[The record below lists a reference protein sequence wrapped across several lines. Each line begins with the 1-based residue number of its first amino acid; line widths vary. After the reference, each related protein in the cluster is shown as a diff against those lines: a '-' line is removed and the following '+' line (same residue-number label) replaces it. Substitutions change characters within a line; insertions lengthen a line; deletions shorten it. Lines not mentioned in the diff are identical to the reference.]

1 MGFKRGP
8 NVVTDGLVMYLD
20 VGNVKS
26 FRGEPTFNKISGD
39 FDTTFDSF
47 SDGDNAGF
55 LNQLGSGNYLGVS
68 SFISYKGL
76 KSLRINRGSG
86 GTGRV
91 YRTFSVSTGEFS
103 SISAWV
109 YSDVAGPFIALE
121 YFGGDYNWG
130 VAYNNNIHTGSGWE
144 LIWCRTV
151 GGATSPT
158 TGYYFL
164 HPSVNNFDTY
174 WDNIQ
179 VENKQ
184 YNTSY
189 VNGTRGTTVLSGGG
203 VKDLSGF
210 NNNGELFNGPMY
222 NPSNNGMLT
231 FDGVNDYIRANIT
244 ETQITTVDVWFY
256 TPIQITSGAMSIGY
270 GGLGNY
276 GTSGVINQYDGFIF
290 GDWTGGAANETIG
303 YYQHNPPGFIYIR
316 EVIPAGYHNIVMNYN
331 ITDATY
337 DFFLNGNKVTRY
349 TAAQGIVS
357 LISTDVVVLGC
368 TGDPETVGSPYYGSC
383 GIMNVKVYN
392 RVLTEPEIKQNYNAT
407 KQRFAI

>member
-20 VGNVKS
+20 AGNVKS

-86 GTGRV
+86 GTGRA

-144 LIWCRTV
+144 LIWCRTL
-151 GGATSPT
+151 GGSTSPT

-189 VNGTRGTTVLSGGG
+189 VNGTRGATVATGGG
-203 VKDLSGF
+203 LKDLSGLG
-210 NNNGELFNGPMY
+210 NNGELINGPIY
-222 NPSNNGMLT
+222 NSSNNGSIV
-231 FDGVNDYIRANIT
+231 FDGVNDNINIGNASNFLYNGVVTVNVWLTTSSVGSYKKIFFTGDAGTSNIRGLY
-244 ETQITTVDVWFY
+244 F
-256 TPIQITSGAMSIGY
+256 SIG
-270 GGLGNY
+270 
-276 GTSGVINQYDGFIF
+276 
-290 GDWTGGAANETIG
+290 
-303 YYQHNPPGFIYIR
+303 
-316 EVIPAGYHNIVMNYN
+316 
-331 ITDATY
+331 
-337 DFFLNGNKVTRY
+337 
-349 TAAQGIVS
+349 
-357 LISTDVVVLGC
+357 
-368 TGDPETVGSPYYGSC
+368 GSPYNTYFGVTTNVGQNSANYNVDLPLNKFVNLCGTYDGSNIKLYINGELVALQSLTGLIGTG
-383 GIMNVKVYN
+383 GIGRISGYDNNNETWNGKMGLFQIYN
-392 RVLTEPEIKQNYNAT
+392 RALSESEIKQNYNAT